1 MNEVS
6 NETIEEINNV
16 LKGNLKDWNIKQYS
30 KDNLWEESDL
40 NGKIIVIWDGF
51 YGEGSSDVPLKQFI
65 TPVIWALAYKEH
77 HPKSQLNI
85 KILDL
90 YSHLGQIEFHEK
102 VIEFHQKI
110 LTNEEIKKWLK
121 FYSFNKQYFSCVSS
135 PFDILKNERQENET

>member
-1 MNEVS
+1 M
-6 NETIEEINNV
+6 
-16 LKGNLKDWNIKQYS
+16 GWF
-30 KDNLWEESDL
+30 LW
-40 NGKIIVIWDGF
+40 
-51 YGEGSSDVPLKQFI
+51 EGSSDVPLKQFI

-121 FYSFNKQYFSCVSS
+121 FYSFNKRDFSCVSS
-135 PFDILKNERQENET
+135 PFDILKKRKTRKRDSSGRNEDSTRVVEVLFARLLMLVSLGIVLIIN